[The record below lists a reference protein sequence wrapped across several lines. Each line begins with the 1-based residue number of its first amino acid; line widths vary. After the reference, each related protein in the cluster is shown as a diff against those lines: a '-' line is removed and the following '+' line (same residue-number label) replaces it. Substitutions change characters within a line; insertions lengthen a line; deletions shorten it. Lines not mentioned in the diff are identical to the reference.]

1 VRAALGIE
9 IRLLQDRA
17 RHLCGGFSAGTHPR
31 IAAHVQARTDAGQV
45 ELPAG
50 TTRGVWARGDGHGAL
65 AELQVEEQ
73 RVRICTPEADL
84 PGDRNCVSS
93 LVSSHVA
100 SKGGDELVL
109 YCGKRSRI
117 TMSRSSAEV
126 VAPVSIAIIVS
137 RRSKLQTYECV

>member
-17 RHLCGGFSAGTHPR
+17 RHLCGGVSTSSHPR
-31 IAAHVQARTDAGQV
+31 NAAHAQARTDAGQV

-73 RVRICTPEADL
+73 CVRVCTPEADL
-84 PGDRNCVSS
+84 PGDRNCVPS
-93 LVSSHVA
+93 
-100 SKGGDELVL
+100 
-109 YCGKRSRI
+109 
-117 TMSRSSAEV
+117 
-126 VAPVSIAIIVS
+126 
-137 RRSKLQTYECV
+137 